1 MCSVEVK
8 AMSKIEINLTL
19 EGEDAMRVLRALVSK
34 GTTLSV
40 PPTTTV
46 VEETPEKEPQTKPAY
61 TKRLMQRW
69 SNVELDYLELMQRD
83 YYKEHGVVSF
93 RHIHKE
99 KIESE
104 FFSLCGVPRT
114 IKSMNVRLSIMRQG
128 GNEAYFPEG
137 KKKVKRKKT
146 PKNRS

>member
-1 MCSVEVK
+1 
-8 AMSKIEINLTL
+8 MSKIEINLTL

-40 PPTTTV
+40 PPTNTV

-61 TKRLMQRW
+61 TKRLMAKWTQR
-69 SNVELDYLELMQRD
+69 EMDYLALMQRD
-83 YYKEHGVVSF
+83 YFKEHGVVSF
-93 RHIHKE
+93 RHTHKE
-99 KIESE
+99 NIESE

-128 GNEAYFPEG
+128 GNKAYFPEG
-137 KKKVKRKKT
+137 NNKVKRKKT